1 MTTTTSTPTS
11 QAGKQLTGIG
21 VGRGSAVGKVV
32 KLAPPVRPPANEA
45 AATNAEQAQALVK
58 SSFDFVATNLRTRA
72 AQAESTVAAVLEAT
86 SLMAQDPGLL
96 ADVIRRMG
104 TGVGPATAVDQAVE
118 GFCSILEMSGG
129 YMAERVT
136 DLRDV
141 RDRIVAQV
149 LGQKPPGLPPMTEPS
164 VVVAA
169 DLAPAD
175 TATLDLDHVV
185 AIVTELGGPTSH
197 TAIIAAQLDLPCV
210 VRTAGAL
217 GLVDG
222 DVIAVDAAHGTV
234 VKDPDD
240 SLREAILS
248 RASARAALKE
258 SGGGPGKTKDGQA
271 VQLLANIG
279 KVEDAEKAAKE
290 DLEGVGL
297 FRTEVLFLD
306 SKTAPSV
313 ETQVKA
319 YTKVFQ
325 AFGDRKVVVRTL
337 DAGADKP
344 LAFAPSEEEENPA
357 LGVRGLRMDRRFPH
371 LLDDQ
376 LTAIAQA
383 AKATG
388 AKVWVM
394 APMVATVHEA
404 EAFEKRVKS
413 HGLPV
418 GGIMI
423 EVPAAALR
431 APHLI
436 EKVDFFSIGT
446 NDLTQY
452 AMATDRMAGELA
464 ELLDP
469 WQPAVLD
476 LIAMAGAAG
485 KAVDK
490 PVGVCGE
497 AARDPLLALVLVG
510 LGITSLSMAP
520 NGVPAVRYALA
531 RTTTAQCEELAAA
544 ARGAIDAAAAKAA
557 VEALVDPEILLAL

>member
-1 MTTTTSTPTS
+1 M
-11 QAGKQLTGIG
+11 
-21 VGRGSAVGKVV
+21 
-32 KLAPPVRPPANEA
+32 
-45 AATNAEQAQALVK
+45 
-58 SSFDFVATNLRTRA
+58 
-72 AQAESTVAAVLEAT
+72 
-86 SLMAQDPGLL
+86 
-96 ADVIRRMG
+96 
-104 TGVGPATAVDQAVE
+104 
-118 GFCSILEMSGG
+118 
-129 YMAERVT
+129 
-136 DLRDV
+136 
-141 RDRIVAQV
+141 
-149 LGQKPPGLPPMTEPS
+149 
-164 VVVAA
+164 
-169 DLAPAD
+169 
-175 TATLDLDHVV
+175 
-185 AIVTELGGPTSH
+185 
-197 TAIIAAQLDLPCV
+197 

-222 DVIAVDAAHGTV
+222 DIVAVDAAHGTV

-240 SLREAILS
+240 DLREAILA
-248 RASARAALKE
+248 RAKARAALKE
-258 SGGGPGKTKDGQA
+258 SGGGPGQTKDGQA

-306 SKTAPSV
+306 SKTAPTV

-344 LAFAPSEEEENPA
+344 LAFAPSDEEENPA
-357 LGVRGLRMDRRFPH
+357 LGVRGLRMDKRYPQ

-394 APMVATVHEA
+394 APMVVHRARGGGVREA
-404 EAFEKRVKS
+404 
-413 HGLPV
+413 G
-418 GGIMI
+418 
-423 EVPAAALR
+423 EVPRAARRRDHDRGAGGR
-431 APHLI
+431 VAGPAPDREGRLLL
-436 EKVDFFSIGT
+436 SIGT

-531 RTTTAQCEELAAA
+531 RTTMTQCEEIAAA
-544 ARGAIDAAAAKAA
+544 ARAAVDAAAGRAA

>member
-1 MTTTTSTPTS
+1 MTTTTPTPTS

-32 KLAPPVRPPANEA
+32 KLAPPVRPPAHEA
-45 AATNAEQAQALVK
+45 AAANAEQAQALVK

-96 ADVIRRMG
+96 ADVIRRMS

-149 LGQKPPGLPPMTEPS
+149 LGQQPPGLPPMTEPS

-197 TAIIAAQLDLPCV
+197 TAIIAAQLDLPCI
-210 VRTAGAL
+210 VRVAGAL
-217 GLVDG
+217 ELADG
-222 DVIAVDAAHGTV
+222 DEVAVDAAHGTV
-234 VKDPDD
+234 ALDPDD
-240 SLREAILS
+240 AQRETIIG
-248 RASARAALKE
+248 RAKARAALKE
-258 SGGGPGKTKDGQA
+258 SGGGPGKTKDGKGI
-271 VQLLANIG
+271 QLLANVG
-279 KVEDAEKAAKE
+279 KVEDAVKAAKE
-290 DLEGVGL
+290 DVEGVGL
-297 FRTEVLFLD
+297 FRTEVLFLER
-306 SKTAPSV
+306 KTAPTV
-313 ETQVKA
+313 EEQTKS
-319 YTKVFQ
+319 YTEVLK

-357 LGVRGLRMDRRFPH
+357 LGVRGLRMDKRFPQ

-376 LTAIAQA
+376 LTAIAA
-383 AKATG
+383 AVKATG
-388 AKVWVM
+388 AKAWVM
-394 APMVATVHEA
+394 APMVSTVHEA
-404 EAFEKRVKS
+404 AAFEQRVKA

-476 LIAMAGAAG
+476 LIALAGAAG
-485 KAVDK
+485 QAADK

-510 LGITSLSMAP
+510 LGISSLSMAP

-531 RTTTAQCEELAAA
+531 RTTTAQCEEMAAA
-544 ARGAIDAAAAKAA
+544 ARGAIDAAAARAA
-557 VEALVDPEILLAL
+557 VEALVDPEVLLAL

>member
-1 MTTTTSTPTS
+1 MRT
-11 QAGKQLTGIG
+11 
-21 VGRGSAVGKVV
+21 
-32 KLAPPVRPPANEA
+32 
-45 AATNAEQAQALVK
+45 
-58 SSFDFVATNLRTRA
+58 SFDFVATNLRVRA
-72 AQAESTVAAVLEAT
+72 ASAETTVAAVLEAT

-96 ADVIRRMG
+96 ADVERRIKG
-104 TGVGPATAVDQAVE
+104 GVGPATAVDQAVE
-118 GFCSILEMSGG
+118 GFCKILEMSGG

-141 RDRIVAQV
+141 RDRIVAHV
-149 LGQKPPGLPPMTEPS
+149 LGVPPPGLPKMDKPS
-164 VVVAA
+164 VVVAS

-197 TAIIAAQLDLPCV
+197 TAIIAAQLNLPCV
-210 VRTAGAL
+210 VRVSGAL
-217 GLVDG
+217 GLSDDEIV
-222 DVIAVDAAHGTV
+222 AVDAAAGTITRN
-234 VKDPDD
+234 PDSAVQD
-240 SLREAILS
+240 EIKA
-248 RASARAALKE
+248 RAAARAALKTAT
-258 SGGGPGKTKDGQA
+258 GGAGKTKDGTA

-279 KVEDAEKAAKE
+279 KVEDAERAAKE
-290 DLEGVGL
+290 DVEGVGL

-306 SKTAPSV
+306 QATAPSV
-313 ETQVKA
+313 ADQVKA
-319 YTKVFQ
+319 YVRVFQ

-357 LGVRGLRMDRRFPH
+357 LGVRGLRMDKRFPQ

-383 AKATG
+383 VENTG
-388 AKVWVM
+388 AKAWVM
-394 APMVATVHEA
+394 APMVSTVHEA
-404 EAFEKRVKS
+404 AAFEAQVKS

-476 LIAMAGAAG
+476 LIAHDGRGGQAGRQARRRLRRGGPRSVAGAGARRPRHHRRCPWRRTACPPFG
-485 KAVDK
+485 SRCPRPRWPSAKRW
-490 PVGVCGE
+490 PRPR
-497 AARDPLLALVLVG
+497 AARSTRCP
-510 LGITSLSMAP
+510 
-520 NGVPAVRYALA
+520 
-531 RTTTAQCEELAAA
+531 
-544 ARGAIDAAAAKAA
+544 RGQA
-557 VEALVDPEILLAL
+557 VEKLVEPEVMLAI

>member
-1 MTTTTSTPTS
+1 
-11 QAGKQLTGIG
+11 
-21 VGRGSAVGKVV
+21 
-32 KLAPPVRPPANEA
+32 
-45 AATNAEQAQALVK
+45 
-58 SSFDFVATNLRTRA
+58 
-72 AQAESTVAAVLEAT
+72 
-86 SLMAQDPGLL
+86 
-96 ADVIRRMG
+96 
-104 TGVGPATAVDQAVE
+104 
-118 GFCSILEMSGG
+118 
-129 YMAERVT
+129 MAERVT

-149 LGQKPPGLPPMTEPS
+149 LGLKPPGLPQMTEPS

-197 TAIIAAQLDLPCV
+197 TAIIAAQLDLPCI
-210 VRTAGAL
+210 VRVAGAL
-217 GLVDG
+217 DLSDG
-222 DVIAVDAAHGTV
+222 DVVAVDAAHGTIV
-234 VKDPDD
+234 TDPDD
-240 SLREAILS
+240 AMRESIVA
-248 RASARAALKE
+248 RARARAALKD
-258 SGGGPGKTKDGQA
+258 SGGGPGTTKDGKA

-279 KVEDAEKAAKE
+279 KVQDAQNAAKE

-297 FRTEVLFLD
+297 FRTEVLFLER
-306 SKTAPSV
+306 KTAPTV
-313 ETQVKA
+313 EDQTKA
-319 YTKVFQ
+319 YTAVFE

-357 LGVRGLRMDRRFPH
+357 LGVRGLRMDKRFPH

-376 LTAIAQA
+376 LTAIAAA

-388 AKVWVM
+388 AKPWVM

-404 EAFEKRVKS
+404 EAFKKRVKY

-476 LIAMAGAAG
+476 LIAAAGAAG
-485 KAVDK
+485 QAAGK

-531 RTTTAQCEELAAA
+531 RTTSAQCEQMAAA
-544 ARGAIDAAAAKAA
+544 ARAAIDAADARAA
-557 VEALVDPEILLAL
+557 VEALVDPDVLLAL